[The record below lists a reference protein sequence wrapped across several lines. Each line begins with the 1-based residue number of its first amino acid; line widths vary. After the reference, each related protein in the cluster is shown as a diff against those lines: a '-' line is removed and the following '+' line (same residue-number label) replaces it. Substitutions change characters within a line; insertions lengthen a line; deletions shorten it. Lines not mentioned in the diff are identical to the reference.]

1 MCLCRYPERVDP
13 RWLEYYREYDNY
25 MREMQ
30 DRFGPPPP
38 RYDMPWPGSGGRSP
52 PPPPPQRPVM
62 DVHRSRSK
70 LKKTKK
76 EKGSRHD
83 HDQRDMKLTQK
94 ESEKERRTHRE
105 KGKLRDGEK
114 EVRVKKTPSSSQED
128 KVALRHVMPKEGA
141 DWGSSHSPHGKLRKR
156 REEGAPPLKDLR
168 AKLTEKPA
176 DVKVMAAA
184 VSVKAPKV
192 ESTDKTMPEGD
203 AVVAVKKVRKSKVK
217 AARVKGSKKAKKEEV
232 NGDSQINEKTVKRPA
247 SAYPSTDIPDVVS
260 PPKKAK
266 MEADTTCHEDEIPP
280 APEGEM
286 KVAEVKSEKEEPAPG
301 KEIPQQIGLVVTPPE
316 LSKWERDDYD
326 MNDTGVSP
334 RRKPEVK
341 RLPRYTMCYVT

>member
-1 MCLCRYPERVDP
+1 
-13 RWLEYYREYDNY
+13 

-52 PPPPPQRPVM
+52 PPPPPRPVM
-62 DVHRSRSK
+62 DMHRSRSK

-83 HDQRDMKLTQK
+83 HDQRDMKLMQK

-105 KGKLRDGEK
+105 KGKLRGDGGEK
-114 EVRVKKTPSSSQED
+114 EVRVKKAPSSGQED
-128 KVALRHVMPKEGA
+128 KTALRHATPKEGA

-156 REEGAPPLKDLR
+156 REEGATLLKDLR

-176 DVKVMAAA
+176 EVKVMAAA

-192 ESTDKTMPEGD
+192 ESTDKTLPEGD
-203 AVVAVKKVRKSKVK
+203 AVVSVKKVRKSKVK
-217 AARVKGSKKAKKEEV
+217 AARVKGSKKAKKEAV
-232 NGDSQINEKTVKRPA
+232 NGDAQINEKTVKRPA
-247 SAYPSTDIPDVVS
+247 SAYPSAGIPDVVS

-280 APEGEM
+280 AAPEGEL

-301 KEIPQQIGLVVTPPE
+301 KEIPQQIGLVVKPPE

-341 RLPRYTMCYVT
+341 RLPRYMMCYVTYVFLKLGEVAGMFLVLIT